1 MRGHGVARIAVVT
14 ENHSSCCAAEPD
26 SRIQESVEH
35 GLQIEGRA
43 ANDLEHVGSRGLLL
57 ERLAQ
62 LIQEARVLDSD
73 DGLSRE
79 VRDQCDLLVGERS
92 NFLAINT
99 DRADQVIIFKQR
111 HNRN

>member
-62 LIQEARVLDSD
+62 LVEQPRVLDGD
-73 DGLSRE
+73 NG
-79 VRDQCDLLVGERS
+79 LVGEG
-92 NFLAINT
+92 
-99 DRADQVIIFKQR
+99 R
-111 HNRN
+111 H

>member
-79 VRDQCDLLVGERS
+79 VRDQFNVLFGER
-92 NFLAINT
+92 LRLLPI
-99 DRADQVIIFKQR
+99 DDDIADQLALFQ
-111 HNRN
+111 HRNG

>member
-79 VRDQCDLLVGERS
+79 VRDQFNVLFGER
-92 NFLAINT
+92 LRLLPI
-99 DRADQVIIFKQR
+99 DDDIADHPALFQ
-111 HNRN
+111 HWNG